1 MQLRTRGSSE
11 RLPPFSSAAV
21 FELVVGLAAAIG
33 SKPERGTAPDMAF
46 GETIAPDEARRFQGF
61 ADELAA
67 IQRARGE
74 ASGKVERTLH
84 VKQHLGAVGELVVRS
99 TETARFGVFA
109 NAGKAWPV
117 YARFSNG
124 SSRHQ
129 PDGRPDVRGF
139 AIKLVG
145 VPGPKLIKELESEET
160 QDFLF
165 IDTPVIPFRNP
176 DEFLMFVR
184 AAKDG
189 PSKLLPRLVKS
200 FGLRRALSILWGA
213 VTAPKVKSY
222 ATHDFHTAA
231 PIAFGASA
239 AKLAL
244 VPVPNDAPA
253 PQISGDDFLREDLSA
268 RLQQGPLSWA
278 LRAQLFADEA
288 TTPIEDTTV
297 PWTGPW
303 LDLALLTLPQQ
314 DVTSP
319 RGQEISALVSRLSF
333 DPWHAIAEHR
343 PLGAIMRARSM
354 AYGVS
359 VIARKAA
366 PEPRTVLSP

>member
-1 MQLRTRGSSE
+1 
-11 RLPPFSSAAV
+11 
-21 FELVVGLAAAIG
+21 
-33 SKPERGTAPDMAF
+33 MAF
-46 GETIAPDEARRFQGF
+46 GESIAPDEALRFQGF
-61 ADELAA
+61 AEELAS
-67 IQRARGE
+67 IQRARS
-74 ASGKVERTLH
+74 ASTGTIERALH
-84 VKQHLGAVGELVVRS
+84 VKQHLGAVGELVVRA

-109 NAGKAWPV
+109 SAGKTWPV

-129 PDGRPDVRGF
+129 PDGAPDVRGF

-145 VPGPKLIKELESEET
+145 VPGPKLIKELEAEET

-189 PSKLLPRLVKS
+189 PSKLLPRLIKS
-200 FGLRRALSILWGA
+200 FGLVRALRILWGA
-213 VTAPKVKSY
+213 VTAPKMKSY
-222 ATHDFHTAA
+222 VTHDFHTAA
-231 PIAFGASA
+231 PIAFGPSA

-253 PQISGDDFLREDLSA
+253 PKSSGDDLLRQDLTA

-278 LRAQLFADEA
+278 LRAQLFVDEA

-303 LDLALLTLPQQ
+303 IELALLTLPQQ

-319 RGQEISALVSRLSF
+319 RGQEISALVNQLSF

-343 PLGAIMRARSM
+343 PLGAIMRARSV

-366 PEPRTVLSP
+366 SEPKTVLSL